1 MKLENSDDGTNEDA
15 THQQSADLQSEADIQ
30 AAAVR
35 PPDPP
40 IRWAPFPPTSPM
52 PSSGTR
58 FVPSTSPSPLTPW
71 TPANVSPPVAQD
83 AVEEDDVDGRE
94 EQDADIQLAATVAV
108 VYDSDRTQS
117 LSEWEVEQQREQ
129 EVDEYEG
136 GDASIVVDNADDPST
151 ILGQVHYWHVVNQES
166 DITPTQS
173 EWDEQQEN
181 EAAREAARLASADT
195 VSDTE

>member
-1 MKLENSDDGTNEDA
+1 
-15 THQQSADLQSEADIQ
+15 
-30 AAAVR
+30 
-35 PPDPP
+35 
-40 IRWAPFPPTSPM
+40 
-52 PSSGTR
+52 
-58 FVPSTSPSPLTPW
+58 
-71 TPANVSPPVAQD
+71 
-83 AVEEDDVDGRE
+83 
-94 EQDADIQLAATVAV
+94 V

-117 LSEWEVEQQREQ
+117 LSEWEAEQQREQ